1 MGFNIAIDGP
11 AGAGKSTIAKL
22 AASKLSYIYIDTG
35 AMYRAIGLYVYRK
48 QIEETDMQAIGEAA
62 KETEVFIRY
71 IDGERHVYLNGED
84 VSEEIRK
91 EHIGHMASVVGAV
104 PAVRAHLLDL
114 QRQIAKES
122 DIIMDGRD
130 IGTCILPNA
139 DVKIFLTATPEE
151 RARRRFL
158 ELQAKGDPTPYEEVL
173 ADIKERD
180 YRDTHRE
187 IAPLKQAEDAVYLD
201 TSNMTIDEAAAKVVE
216 LAKAAK

>member
-22 AASKLSYIYIDTG
+22 AASELSYIYVDTG

-48 QIEETDMQAIGEAA
+48 HVPEEDTNAIGETA
-62 KETEVFIRY
+62 KETEVSIHY

-104 PAVRAHLLDL
+104 PDVREHLLSL
-114 QRQIAKES
+114 QRQIAQEN

-139 DVKIFLTATPEE
+139 DVKIFLTASAEE
-151 RARRRFL
+151 RARRR
-158 ELQAKGDPTPYEEVL
+158 Y
-173 ADIKERD
+173 
-180 YRDTHRE
+180 
-187 IAPLKQAEDAVYLD
+187 
-201 TSNMTIDEAAAKVVE
+201 
-216 LAKAAK
+216 

>member
-48 QIEETDMQAIGEAA
+48 QIAEDNIQAIGEAA
-62 KETEVFIRY
+62 KETEVSIRY

-201 TSNMTIDEAAAKVVE
+201 TSNMTIEEAAAKVVE

>member
-22 AASKLSYIYIDTG
+22 AASELSYIYVDTG

-48 QIEETDMQAIGEAA
+48 HVPEEDTNAIGETA
-62 KETEVFIRY
+62 KETEVSIHY

-104 PAVRAHLLDL
+104 PAVREHLLSL
-114 QRQIAKES
+114 QRQIAQEN

-139 DVKIFLTATPEE
+139 DVKIFLTASAEE
-151 RARRRFL
+151 PCSMARRVSR
-158 ELQAKGDPTPYEEVL
+158 P
-173 ADIKERD
+173 
-180 YRDTHRE
+180 
-187 IAPLKQAEDAVYLD
+187 
-201 TSNMTIDEAAAKVVE
+201 
-216 LAKAAK
+216 

>member
-22 AASKLSYIYIDTG
+22 AASELSYIYVDTG

-48 QIEETDMQAIGEAA
+48 HVPEEDTNAIGETA
-62 KETEVFIRY
+62 K
-71 IDGERHVYLNGED
+71 D

-104 PAVRAHLLDL
+104 PAVREHLLSL
-114 QRQIAKES
+114 QRQIAQEN

-139 DVKIFLTATPEE
+139 DVKIFLTASAEE
-151 RARRRFL
+151 RARRRYL
-158 ELQAKGDPTPYEEVL
+158 ELQSKGDNTPYDVVL

-180 YRDTHRE
+180 YRDTHRD
-187 IAPLKQAEDAVYLD
+187 IAPLKQADDAVYLD
-201 TSNMTIDEAAAKVVE
+201 TSNMTIEEAAAKVVE
-216 LAKAAK
+216 LAKAAR

>member
-48 QIEETDMQAIGEAA
+48 QIEETDIQAIGEAA

>member
-22 AASKLSYIYIDTG
+22 AASELSYIYVDTG

-48 QIEETDMQAIGEAA
+48 QIPENDKQAIGEAA
-62 KETEVFIRY
+62 KETEVTIRY

-104 PAVRAHLLDL
+104 PAVRAHLLAL
-114 QRQIAKES
+114 QRQIAKEN

-151 RARRRFL
+151 RARRRHI
-158 ELQAKGDPTPYEEVL
+158 ELVAKGEEKTYDEVL

-180 YRDTHRE
+180 YRDTHRD
-187 IAPLKQAEDAVYLD
+187 IAPLKKADDAVYLD
-201 TSNMTIDEAAAKVVE
+201 TSNMTIEEAAAKVVE
-216 LAKAAK
+216 LAKAAH

>member
-22 AASKLSYIYIDTG
+22 AASELSYIYVDTG

-48 QIEETDMQAIGEAA
+48 HVPEEDTNAIGE
-62 KETEVFIRY
+62 T
-71 IDGERHVYLNGED
+71 VYLNGED

-104 PAVRAHLLDL
+104 PAVREHLLSL
-114 QRQIAKES
+114 QRQIAQEN

-139 DVKIFLTATPEE
+139 DVKIFLTASAEE
-151 RARRRFL
+151 RARRRYL
-158 ELQAKGDPTPYEEVL
+158 ELQSKGDNTPYDVVL

-180 YRDTHRE
+180 YRDTHRD

-201 TSNMTIDEAAAKVVE
+201 TSNMTIEEAAAKVVE
-216 LAKAAK
+216 LAKAAR

>member
-22 AASKLSYIYIDTG
+22 AASELSYIYVDTG

-48 QIEETDMQAIGEAA
+48 HVPEEDKKAIGETA
-62 KETEVFIRY
+62 KETEVSIRY

-104 PAVRAHLLDL
+104 PAVREHLLSL
-114 QRQIAKES
+114 QRQIAQEN

-130 IGTCILPNA
+130 IGTHVLPDA
-139 DVKIFLTATPEE
+139 DVKIYLTASVEI
-151 RARRRFL
+151 RAKRRYK
-158 ELQAKGDPTPYEEVL
+158 ELVEKGVQCDLKEIEK
-173 ADIKERD
+173 DICV
-180 YRDTHRE
+180 
-187 IAPLKQAEDAVYLD
+187 PLQ
-201 TSNMTIDEAAAKVVE
+201 
-216 LAKAAK
+216 

>member
-22 AASKLSYIYIDTG
+22 AASELSYIYEDTG
-35 AMYRAIGLYVYRK
+35 SNYRAICHYVYSK
-48 QIEETDMQAIGEAA
+48 QIPENDKQAIGEAA
-62 KETEVFIRY
+62 KETEVTIRY

-104 PAVRAHLLDL
+104 PAVRAHLLAL
-114 QRQIAKES
+114 QRQIAKEN

-151 RARRRFL
+151 RARRRHI
-158 ELQAKGDPTPYEEVL
+158 ELVAKGEEKTYDEVL

-180 YRDTHRE
+180 YRDTHRD
-187 IAPLKQAEDAVYLD
+187 IAPLKKADDAVYLD
-201 TSNMTIDEAAAKVVE
+201 TSNMTIEEAAAKVVE
-216 LAKAAK
+216 LAKAAH

>member
-48 QIEETDMQAIGEAA
+48 QIEETDIQAIGEAA
-62 KETEVFIRY
+62 KETEVLIRY

>member
-22 AASKLSYIYIDTG
+22 AASELSYIYVDTG

-48 QIEETDMQAIGEAA
+48 HVPEEDTNAIGETA
-62 KETEVFIRY
+62 KETEVSIRY

-104 PAVRAHLLDL
+104 PAVREHLLSL
-114 QRQIAKES
+114 QRQIAQEN

-130 IGTCILPNA
+130 IGTHVLPDA
-139 DVKIFLTATPEE
+139 DVKIYLTASVEI
-151 RARRRFL
+151 RAKRRYK
-158 ELQAKGDPTPYEEVL
+158 ELVEKGVQCDLKEIEK
-173 ADIKERD
+173 DIEERD
-180 YRDTHRE
+180 YRDMTRK
-187 IAPLKQAEDAVYLD
+187 IAPLKKAEDAILVD
-201 TSNMTIDEAAAKVVE
+201 SSDMTLKEVVNTISRYCHR
-216 LAKAAK
+216 

>member
-22 AASKLSYIYIDTG
+22 AASELSYIYVDTG

-48 QIEETDMQAIGEAA
+48 HVPEEDINAIGETA
-62 KETEVFIRY
+62 KETEVSIRY
-71 IDGERHVYLNGED
+71 IDGED
-84 VSEEIRK
+84 VSEEIRN
-91 EHIGHMASVVGAV
+91 EHIGHMAAVVCAV
-104 PAVRAHLLDL
+104 PAVREHLLSL
-114 QRQIAKES
+114 QRQIAQEN

-139 DVKIFLTATPEE
+139 DVKIFLTASAEE
-151 RARRRFL
+151 RARRRYL
-158 ELQAKGDPTPYEEVL
+158 ELQSKGDNTPYDVVL

-180 YRDTHRE
+180 YRDTHRD

-201 TSNMTIDEAAAKVVE
+201 TSNMTIEEAAAKVVE
-216 LAKAAK
+216 LAKAAR